1 MKEHSLNAR
10 GLSLTGRLMLT
21 ILPILLGVMILFG
34 QQSNRLYADTI
45 TNELVEQ
52 LELQLDSVASQLSG
66 SLSEINR
73 MGFYVYAHQ

>member
-52 LELQLDSVASQLSG
+52 LELQLEKQQLKKH
-66 SLSEINR
+66 LS
-73 MGFYVYAHQ
+73 MLY